1 MKGMAFKSRTKGL
14 FCGALY
20 QAFAGA
26 TDQTRQQ
33 QLQQKTLEAPMRRFG
48 FILATLT
55 LAMFLTAVYAPKPAV
70 ANRAAAAQ
78 MGHPVASI
86 GEIFRGY

>member
-1 MKGMAFKSRTKGL
+1 
-14 FCGALY
+14 
-20 QAFAGA
+20 
-26 TDQTRQQ
+26 
-33 QLQQKTLEAPMRRFG
+33 MRRFG

-55 LAMFLTAVYAPKPAV
+55 LAMFLTAVYAPKPTV

-78 MGHPVASI
+78 MGHPIASI